1 MSAESQL
8 CTACGF
14 CCDGRLFSLAPLT
27 LEEAAWAKRR
37 RLPLVSHADK
47 VSLEQ
52 PCGALEGTRCTVYDE
67 RPESCRRFVC
77 VLLSR
82 VTHGELSID
91 DALAHV
97 KAARETP
104 NEETMSAFERAGRR
118 STS

>member
-1 MSAESQL
+1 LTSEL

-27 LEEAAWAKRR
+27 APEAEWARRR
-37 RLPLVSHADK
+37 RLPLVTHSNK

-52 PCGALEGTRCTVYDE
+52 PCGALDGTRCTVYDE

-77 VLLSR
+77 DLLDR
-82 VTHGELSID
+82 LEHGELSID

-97 KAARETP
+97 RAARDTP
-104 NEETMSAFERAGRR
+104 SEETMSVFARAARR
-118 STS
+118 SSS

>member
-1 MSAESQL
+1 MSEL

-27 LEEAAWAKRR
+27 ARETEWARRR
-37 RLPLVSHADK
+37 RLPLVTHSDN

-77 VLLSR
+77 ELLDR
-82 VTHGELSID
+82 VTNGEL
-91 DALAHV
+91 ALQAAIEHV
-97 KAARETP
+97 AAARAAP
-104 NEETMSAFERAGRR
+104 NEELMSAFARAARR
-118 STS
+118 SSS

>member
-77 VLLSR
+77 GLLER
-82 VTHGELSID
+82 VTNGEID
-91 DALAHV
+91 LQSAIEHV
-97 KAARETP
+97 NVARAAPTKEL
-104 NEETMSAFERAGRR
+104 MSAFDRAIRR
-118 STS
+118 SSS

>member
-1 MSAESQL
+1 MSEL

-27 LEEAAWAKRR
+27 ASEAEWARRR
-37 RLPLVSHADK
+37 RLPLVEHASN

-52 PCGALEGTRCTVYDE
+52 PCGALSGTTCTVYDE

-77 VLLSR
+77 VLLDQLQ
-82 VTHGELSID
+82 HGEVPLES
-91 DALAHV
+91 ALERVAD
-97 KAARETP
+97 ARETP
-104 NEETMSAFERAGRR
+104 TEETMSAFARAARR

>member
-1 MSAESQL
+1 MSEL

-27 LEEAAWAKRR
+27 DEEAEWAKRR
-37 RLPLVSHADK
+37 RLPLVAHSGKIA
-47 VSLEQ
+47 LEQ

-77 VLLSR
+77 DLLDR
-82 VTHGELSID
+82 VMHDELELDAALTHVATARTSPSEEL
-91 DALAHV
+91 
-97 KAARETP
+97 
-104 NEETMSAFERAGRR
+104 MSAFARAARR